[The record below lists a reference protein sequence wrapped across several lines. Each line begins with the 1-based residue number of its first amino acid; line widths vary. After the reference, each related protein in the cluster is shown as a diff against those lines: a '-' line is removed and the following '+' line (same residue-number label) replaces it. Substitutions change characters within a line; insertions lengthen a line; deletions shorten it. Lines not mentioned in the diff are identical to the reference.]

1 MVVSSIL
8 IVRKPKH
15 KVAAA
20 GIAKPVFTKRMMDSN
35 AATPKIIKSLRLQS
49 HRFAVALRF

>member
-20 GIAKPVFTKRMMDSN
+20 GIAKPVFTKIMIDSK
-35 AATPKIIKSLRLQS
+35 AAMPIIIKSFRLQS